1 MEPLIKNNIAEQ
13 LKEQLPT
20 WAVKNNSLFK
30 EFTFKNFVEAF
41 SFMTA
46 IALEAE
52 KMDHHPDWSNVYNK
66 VSINLNTHSAG
77 GITENDFK
85 LAGEIEKIYVRYGG
99 ASSI

>member
-1 MEPLIKNNIAEQ
+1 MEPLVKTAIEEQ

-20 WAVKNNSLFK
+20 WEFKNNSLYK
-30 EFTFKNFVEAF
+30 EFTFHNFVGAF

-66 VSINLNTHSAG
+66 VTINLNTHSAG
-77 GITENDFK
+77 GVTENDFK
-85 LAGEIEKIYVRYGG
+85 LAGKIEKIYVRFGEK
-99 ASSI
+99 